1 VTGVFG
7 MNTKD
12 LPFQNAD
19 GGTWFA
25 LAIAASAGAI
35 AYWLLAR
42 LRAF

>member
-1 VTGVFG
+1 
-7 MNTKD
+7 
-12 LPFQNAD
+12 
-19 GGTWFA
+19 WFA